1 MIRAVI
7 VDDHQL
13 IRDGFRMLID
23 REKDIELVGEAG
35 NSEEIETILQS
46 TECSVLILDINLPG
60 KNGLEILKD
69 LKHGHPGLS
78 VIILSIHSEDHFA
91 LRAYKNG
98 AVGYISKDRASKEL
112 IKAIRKVY
120 HGGRYIT
127 ESLAEK
133 LIWNIGRDIEK
144 TPHDGLSDR
153 ELEVLLRI
161 GSGISV
167 AGISREL
174 NLSPSTVHTYRRR
187 ILKKMDAKTNADL
200 IRYALQHKLIQ

>member
-1 MIRAVI
+1 MIKTVI
-7 VDDHQL
+7 ADDHQL
-13 IRDGFRMLID
+13 IRDGFRMLLD

-35 NSEEIETILQS
+35 NAEEIETILQS

-69 LKHGHPGLS
+69 LKYRYPGLS

-120 HGGRYIT
+120 RGGRYIT

-133 LIWNIGRDIEK
+133 LISNIGSDIEK
-144 TPHDGLSDR
+144 TLHNGLSDR
-153 ELEVLLRI
+153 ELEVLLLI
-161 GSGISV
+161 GSGKSV
-167 AGISREL
+167 TGISREL
-174 NLSPSTVHTYRRR
+174 NLSLSTINTYRGR
-187 ILKKMDAKTNADL
+187 ILNKLQAKTNTDL
-200 IRYALQHKLIQ
+200 IRYALQQNLIQ